1 MLRQLAQIDLASVC
15 FIGAILMCMEALG
28 QTGLLGEWAHRLQ
41 ELLHGPWN
49 TVWALGLLSAVVDN
63 IPLVSAGM
71 QMFDPS
77 VFPKDDSLWVLL
89 SYCAG
94 TGGSLLI
101 VGSAAGLVAMGQV
114 GLKFNWY
121 VWHFS
126 ARVLLAYIA
135 GAALVG
141 VLSRT

>member
-1 MLRQLAQIDLASVC
+1 
-15 FIGAILMCMEALG
+15 
-28 QTGLLGEWAHRLQ
+28 
-41 ELLHGPWN
+41 
-49 TVWALGLLSAVVDN
+49 LGLLSAVVDN

-71 QMFDPS
+71 QMFDPR

-121 VWHFS
+121 VLHFS

-135 GAALVG
+135 GAAFVG